1 MFPQVRTWSLAAV
14 LALLVVAVVLSA
26 SCGQDED
33 AQRID
38 AQICFPER
46 SDILVSNSDT
56 IPNMKIVETKSFIMV
71 SKRGLEPACEAAVAF
86 MDQVRH
92 HGGNAVIEF
101 SPMVASGP
109 TPLKYIVFHGTAV
122 VVQPVDN

>member
-56 IPNMKIVETKSFIMV
+56 IPNMRIVETKTFIMV
-71 SKRGLEPACEAAVAF
+71 SKSGVGYSCEAAVAF

-92 HGGNAVIEF
+92 HGGNAVIKF
-101 SPMVASGP
+101 SHMIITP
-109 TPLKYIVFHGTAV
+109 TPLTHLVFYGTAV
-122 VVQPVDN
+122 VVEPVDN

>member
-1 MFPQVRTWSLAAV
+1 
-14 LALLVVAVVLSA
+14 
-26 SCGQDED
+26 
-33 AQRID
+33 
-38 AQICFPER
+38 
-46 SDILVSNSDT
+46 
-56 IPNMKIVETKSFIMV
+56 MKIVETKSFIMV